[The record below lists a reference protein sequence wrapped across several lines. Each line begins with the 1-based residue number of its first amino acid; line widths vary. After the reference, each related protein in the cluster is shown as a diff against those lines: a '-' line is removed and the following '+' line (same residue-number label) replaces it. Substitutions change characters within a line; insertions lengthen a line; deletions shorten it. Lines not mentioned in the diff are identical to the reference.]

1 MTTLERIDNIEVTR
15 TGSRDID
22 SVNVEI
28 FVLDKQIGYGHINH
42 RTNFA
47 HVTLEAYI
55 NELLP
60 ELEHELVEAIESRT
74 IELK

>member
-22 SVNVEI
+22 SVNI
-28 FVLDKQIGYGHINH
+28 DITVLGKEIGYGHINN

-47 HVTLEAYI
+47 HVTLEPYI

-60 ELEHELVEAIESRT
+60 ELEHELVEAIESRA